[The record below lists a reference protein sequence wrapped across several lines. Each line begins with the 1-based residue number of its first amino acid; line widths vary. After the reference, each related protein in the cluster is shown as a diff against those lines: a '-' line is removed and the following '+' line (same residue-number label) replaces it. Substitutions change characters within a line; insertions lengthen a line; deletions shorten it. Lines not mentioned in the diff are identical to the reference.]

1 MHEMSIC
8 EGILLTLEEQSKVQN
23 FNRVKT
29 VWLDIGAF
37 AGVDIQALRFGWE
50 VVTRNTLAHDSQL
63 MINDIPGQ
71 AWCLG
76 CSSTVNI
83 NNRYDDCPVCG
94 NPRLQVT
101 GGEELKIKE
110 LEVD

>member
-8 EGILLTLEEQSKVQN
+8 EGILLTLEEQSSVQSFKKV
-23 FNRVKT
+23 KK

-37 AGVDIQALRFGWE
+37 SGVEKQALLFGWE
-50 VVTRNTLAHDSQL
+50 VVTKNTLAHDSEL
-63 MINDIPGQ
+63 IINDIAGQ

-76 CSSTVNI
+76 CSTTVDI
-83 NNRYDDCPVCG
+83 VNRYDDCPLCG
-94 NPRLQVT
+94 SHMLQVT